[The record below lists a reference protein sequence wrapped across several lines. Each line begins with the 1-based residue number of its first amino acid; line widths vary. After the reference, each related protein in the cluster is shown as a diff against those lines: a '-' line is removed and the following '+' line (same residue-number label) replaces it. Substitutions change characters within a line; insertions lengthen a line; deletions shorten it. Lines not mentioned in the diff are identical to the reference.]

1 MAIYGD
7 DLAYIHHHGYG
18 FFAEA
23 EAPRLAALLKQHH
36 ARTVV
41 ELGCGSGIVARH
53 LTQAG
58 FAVTGI
64 DASPAMIRLAR
75 RVAPKA
81 KFAVG
86 SFTKAPPRADAVI
99 AVGEVF
105 NYGRGDL
112 LPVFRRIRKAT
123 RLFTFDFAGPG
134 RAGGHGT
141 SKSFT
146 LAPDWAV
153 LVKRKEAGN
162 HLTRRITSFVKRGNS
177 YRRSDEEHVVTL
189 YTPAA
194 MLRLLAKAG
203 FKPRLRAAH
212 APGHYA
218 VLAT

>member
-1 MAIYGD
+1 VAIYGD

-23 EAPRLAALLKQHH
+23 QAPRLAALLKQHDVK
-36 ARTVV
+36 TVV

-53 LTQAG
+53 LTRAG
-58 FAVTGI
+58 FQVTGI
-64 DASPAMIRLAR
+64 DASPAMIRLAK

-81 KFAVG
+81 RFRVG
-86 SFTKAPPRADAVI
+86 SFSDRVPKADAII

-105 NYGRGDL
+105 NYGRTGL
-112 LPVFRRIRKAT
+112 LPVFKRLRKAAG
-123 RLFTFDFAGPG
+123 LLTFDFAGPG
-134 RAGGHGT
+134 RAQHGS
-141 SKSFT
+141 SKTFH

-153 LVKRKEAGN
+153 LLKRKEDGDV
-162 HLTRRITSFVKRGNS
+162 LTRRITSFVKRGKTW
-177 YRRSDEEHVVTL
+177 RRSDEEHVITL

-194 MLRLLAKAG
+194 MLALLRKAG
-203 FKPRLRAAH
+203 FQASLRAAH